1 MTDETSTRVATSD
14 GGSLAIR
21 RAGRPGARAIVFVHG
36 YALSSRVWVR
46 QLASQTL
53 AEYDLVAPDL
63 RGCGDSVPGSAS
75 LDAASTWA
83 GDLGA
88 VLDALELERP
98 VVVAWSYGGVVLG
111 DFLASGG
118 ARRLSGIVLVAAAP
132 LIDMPPGPSE
142 DPFFGL
148 IPALLGEARDT
159 REAAERRFVRLLS
172 RDPLDPMLADAL
184 TATVA
189 GTPRAVRRAMIER
202 VINHLPDY
210 AALRL
215 PVLVAHGDADA
226 LLPPAVS
233 DVLVATIPGA
243 ELTRFAGLGHAPFLE
258 SSAVFD
264 AALDSFVGR
273 LS

>member
-1 MTDETSTRVATSD
+1 MTDETYTRVATSD
-14 GGSLAIR
+14 GGSLAVR
-21 RAGRPGARAIVFVHG
+21 RGGRPGARPILFVHG
-36 YALSSRVWVR
+36 YALSSRVWAN
-46 QLASQTL
+46 QLASEAL
-53 AEYDLVAPDL
+53 AGYDLVAPDL
-63 RGCGDSVPGSAS
+63 RGCGDSVPGSAP
-75 LDAASTWA
+75 LEAAATWA
-83 GDLGA
+83 DDLGA

-118 ARRLSGIVLVAAAP
+118 AERLSGIVLVAAAP
-132 LIDMPPGPSE
+132 LIDMPPGPSD

-148 IPALLGEARDT
+148 IPALLGEDRDA
-159 REAAERRFVRLLS
+159 REAAEARFVRLLT
-172 RDPLDPMLADAL
+172 REALDPAVTEAIL
-184 TATVA
+184 ATVNA
-189 GTPRAVRRAMIER
+189 TPRPVRRTMIER

-215 PVLVAHGDADA
+215 PVLVAHGDADV

-243 ELTRFAGLGHAPFLE
+243 VLTRFAGLGHAPFLE
-258 SSAVFD
+258 SPAVFD
-264 AALDSFVGR
+264 AALGAFVGR